1 MNKIFKNPIIL
12 ALDVNS
18 LTKAQSIVSDLKNY
32 IGGIKIGMEFF
43 NSFGADGVREISK
56 FGIPIFLDLKLHDI
70 PVTVYKTVKTL
81 MELDVAIINV
91 HSSGGR
97 EMLEAAAKARGEFKN
112 KSTKIIAVT
121 VLTSLDNKDIKEI
134 GYKDNSEDLV
144 LRLAS
149 LAKDSGLDGVV
160 CSAKEISLIKNKLGK
175 NFILVVPGIRLE
187 EDNKN
192 DQKRVMSPKK
202 AINAGAD
209 LLVIGRPITDS
220 KDPVKTVDNILKNI
234 KQWQ

>member
-1 MNKIFKNPIIL
+1 
-12 ALDVNS
+12 
-18 LTKAQSIVSDLKNY
+18 
-32 IGGIKIGMEFF
+32 
-43 NSFGADGVREISK
+43 
-56 FGIPIFLDLKLHDI
+56 
-70 PVTVYKTVKTL
+70 
-81 MELDVAIINV
+81 
-91 HSSGGR
+91 
-97 EMLEAAAKARGEFKN
+97 MLEAAAKARNEFKD
-112 KSTKIIAVT
+112 KSTKLIAVT
-121 VLTSLDNKDIKEI
+121 VLTSLDNEDIKEI

-144 LRLAS
+144 LRLAR
-149 LAKDSGLDGVV
+149 LVKDSGLDGVV

-234 KQWQ
+234 KQ

>member
-1 MNKIFKNPIIL
+1 
-12 ALDVNS
+12 
-18 LTKAQSIVSDLKNY
+18 
-32 IGGIKIGMEFF
+32 
-43 NSFGADGVREISK
+43 
-56 FGIPIFLDLKLHDI
+56 
-70 PVTVYKTVKTL
+70 
-81 MELDVAIINV
+81 
-91 HSSGGR
+91 
-97 EMLEAAAKARGEFKN
+97 MLEAAAKARGEFKN

-234 KQWQ
+234 KQ